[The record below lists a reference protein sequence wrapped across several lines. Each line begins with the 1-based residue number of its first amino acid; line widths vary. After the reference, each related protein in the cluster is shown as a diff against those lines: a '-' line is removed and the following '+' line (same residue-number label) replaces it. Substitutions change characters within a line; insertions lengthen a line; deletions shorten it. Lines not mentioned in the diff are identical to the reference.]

1 MIDHIETL
9 RLLDLAKKG
18 DENAKNTLINE
29 NAPLVKSIIKHYKMK
44 GIEYEDLFQLGCVGF
59 AKAINKFDLS
69 YNVKFSTYAVPIIL
83 GEVKRYLRD
92 EGYIKVS
99 RSLKHQASLIKKF
112 VENYNV
118 RYSKSPTLEEISKQ
132 FSMDVQ
138 DVVFALDSTRL
149 PISIYDNSSSDD
161 NQTLAEK
168 LANDN
173 DNIDNKLEKIL
184 LKELINSLPPKERK
198 IIILRYFKDRTQMEI
213 AEELGVSQV
222 QVSRIENKV
231 LKDLRASFN

>member
-1 MIDHIETL
+1 MIDHEETL
-9 RLLDLAKKG
+9 RLLKLAKSG
-18 DENAKNTLINE
+18 DENAKNLLINE
-29 NAPLVKSIIKHYKMK
+29 NAPLVKCVIKHYKMK

-59 AKAINKFDLS
+59 AKAINKFDAS
-69 YNVKFSTYAVPIIL
+69 FNVKFSTYAVPMIL

-99 RSLKHQASLIKKF
+99 RSIKQQALQIKKYI
-112 VENYNV
+112 ENYNAQH
-118 RYSKSPTLEEISKQ
+118 SKPPTLEEISKQ
-132 FSMDVQ
+132 FAMDIQ

-149 PISIYDNSSSDD
+149 PVSIYDSNESDD
-161 NQTLAEK
+161 TQTLAEK
-168 LANDN
+168 LESENEDT
-173 DNIDNKLEKIL
+173 DSKLEKML
-184 LKELINSLPPKERK
+184 LKDLINALPPKERK

-231 LKDLRASFN
+231 LKDLRTSFL